1 MADLDSSCS
10 ICGLWT
16 KIQVSFYPLPFL
28 TYLVTKHYKSFM
40 FWRRR
45 KIFVYVDN
53 EFWETLTLQNVN
65 GFLVDQIGVNVEIR
79 NLLCDIT
86 P

>member
-1 MADLDSSCS
+1 
-10 ICGLWT
+10 
-16 KIQVSFYPLPFL
+16 
-28 TYLVTKHYKSFM
+28 M
-40 FWRRR
+40 FWGRR

-53 EFWETLTLQNVN
+53 EFWETLTLQNVT

-79 NLLCDIT
+79 NLLCDIA

>member
-1 MADLDSSCS
+1 
-10 ICGLWT
+10 
-16 KIQVSFYPLPFL
+16 
-28 TYLVTKHYKSFM
+28 M

-53 EFWETLTLQNVN
+53 EFWETLTHQNVT

-86 P
+86 PYTLEYLCDKFMIFSHC

>member
-1 MADLDSSCS
+1 
-10 ICGLWT
+10 
-16 KIQVSFYPLPFL
+16 
-28 TYLVTKHYKSFM
+28 M